1 MALAEVERMR
11 ASGSLKGSRYRL
23 AKSRFEC
30 VTVYGGRVTLARVQL
45 YTGRTHQIRVHALDL
60 GLPVIGDPLYRRGDG
75 ELPQSFPLTLRQ
87 KVRALKRQM
96 LHASYLAFIHP
107 TTGEKVTFKAEVPDD
122 FRELV
127 QLLDADQAQKGRGL

>member
-1 MALAEVERMR
+1 
-11 ASGSLKGSRYRL
+11 
-23 AKSRFEC
+23 
-30 VTVYGGRVTLARVQL
+30 
-45 YTGRTHQIRVHALDL
+45 
-60 GLPVIGDPLYRRGDG
+60 
-75 ELPQSFPLTLRQ
+75 
-87 KVRALKRQM
+87 M